1 METRK
6 LYYSDCH
13 LARFTARV
21 LSCEKRDKGWHIL
34 LDQTAFYPE
43 GGGQAS
49 DTGTLGGVNVLH
61 VSEEGEAVVHLCDA
75 PLEIG
80 AEVEGNI
87 DWDHRFDLM
96 QQHTGEHIISGL
108 IHTKYGH
115 HNTGFHMGADV
126 ITIDF
131 DGIVPPEDLAE
142 IEAAANQ
149 AIWSDIP
156 LKIWTPSPEEL
167 PDVFYRTKRALPWPV
182 RIVQVPGYDSC
193 ACCGVHV
200 ERTGEVGLVK
210 LFSSVRFRSGSRIE
224 LLCGRR
230 ALAFLS
236 RNYEQNL
243 LVSRAFS
250 AKPDETGA
258 AAERMN
264 ELLTQQK
271 MKIAALQTHIFAS
284 IAEQC
289 EGKGDV
295 LIFRE
300 ELDSVLVRKLADMAA
315 ERCGGTAAVFSGSDE
330 TGYSYCLVTRSG
342 DLRSFGKAM
351 NQALNGRG
359 GGKPE
364 FQQGSVKAD
373 KQTILEHFNSYLVIL

>member
-1 METRK
+1 MKTRK
-6 LYYSDCH
+6 LYYEDCH
-13 LARFTARV
+13 LRAFDAKV
-21 LSCEKRDKGWHIL
+21 VSCEKCDKGFAVI

-49 DTGTLGGVNVLH
+49 DIGTLGNVNVLH
-61 VSEEGEAVVHLCDA
+61 ASEEGEAVIHLCDG

-80 AEVEGNI
+80 AEVTGQL

-108 IHTKYGH
+108 IHGKYGH

-131 DGIVPPEDLAE
+131 DGIVPAEDLAQ
-142 IEAAANQ
+142 IEAAANH
-149 AIWSDIP
+149 AIWSNIP

-167 PDVFYRTKRALPWPV
+167 PNVFYRTKRALPWPV

-210 LFSSVRFRSGSRIE
+210 LFSSVKFRTGSRIE

-230 ALAFLS
+230 ALEFLS
-236 RNYEQNL
+236 QNYEQNL

-250 AKPDETGA
+250 AKLTETGA
-258 AAERMN
+258 AADKMN
-264 ELLTQQK
+264 ELLGQQK
-271 MKIAALQTHIFAS
+271 MKISALETDIFAS
-284 IAEQC
+284 IAEQSK
-289 EGKGDV
+289 EKGNI

-300 ELDSVLVRKLADMAA
+300 GLDSVLVRRLADMVADS
-315 ERCGGTAAVFSGSDE
+315 CGGIAAVFSGSDE
-330 TGYSYCLVTRSG
+330 KGYSYCLVSRNE
-342 DLRSFGKAM
+342 DLRPFGKAM
-351 NQALNGRG
+351 NAALSGRG
-359 GGKPE
+359 GGRPE
-364 FQQGSVKAD
+364 FQQGSVKAAREAVL
-373 KQTILEHFNSYLVIL
+373 THFNSFLVIL

>member
-1 METRK
+1 MKTRK
-6 LYYSDCH
+6 LYYEDCH
-13 LARFTARV
+13 LRAFDAKV
-21 LSCEKRDKGWHIL
+21 VSCEKCDKGFAVI

-49 DTGTLGGVNVLH
+49 DIGTLGNVNVLH
-61 VSEEGEAVVHLCDA
+61 ASEEGEAVIHLCDG

-80 AEVEGNI
+80 AEVTGQL

-108 IHTKYGH
+108 IHGKYGH

-131 DGIVPPEDLAE
+131 DGTVPPEDLAE
-142 IEAAANQ
+142 IEAAANH
-149 AIWSDIP
+149 AIWSNIP

-167 PDVFYRTKRALPWPV
+167 PNVFYRTKRALPWPV

-210 LFSSVRFRSGSRIE
+210 LFSSVKFRTGSRIE

-230 ALAFLS
+230 ALDFLS
-236 RNYEQNL
+236 QNYEQNL

-250 AKPDETGA
+250 AKLTETGA
-258 AAERMN
+258 AADKMN
-264 ELLTQQK
+264 ELLGQQK
-271 MKIAALQTHIFAS
+271 MKISALETDIFAS
-284 IAEQC
+284 IAEQSK
-289 EGKGDV
+289 EKGNI

-300 ELDSVLVRKLADMAA
+300 GLDSVLVRRLADMVADS
-315 ERCGGTAAVFSGSDE
+315 CGGIAAVFSGSDE
-330 TGYSYCLVTRSG
+330 KGYSYCLVSRNE
-342 DLRSFGKAM
+342 DLRPFGKAM
-351 NQALNGRG
+351 NAALSGRG
-359 GGKPE
+359 GGRPE
-364 FQQGSVKAD
+364 FQQGSVKAP
-373 KQTILEHFNSYLVIL
+373 KEAVLTHFGSFLLIL